1 MQTRC
6 EMYRRERHLHP
17 AKRQVLESL
26 HNHWSGLTVFVARPE
41 VALDNNS
48 AERALRNSVVG
59 RKHYYCS
66 GSIWSAHLAAM
77 MFSVLQTVVLWGLN
91 LRLWLSAFF
100 HACVDND
107 GKTPPDLRAF
117 LPW

>member
-48 AERALRNSVVG
+48 AEVRFVDQKPTLNKVWGIGPERKSSDAREFENLLPVSV
-59 RKHYYCS
+59 
-66 GSIWSAHLAAM
+66 
-77 MFSVLQTVVLWGLN
+77 
-91 LRLWLSAFF
+91 
-100 HACVDND
+100 
-107 GKTPPDLRAF
+107 
-117 LPW
+117 